1 MFNINLELH
10 KDEIDTLIK
19 LLNENQSAETMQI
32 LQQIEEQL
40 LLSGL

>member
-1 MFNINLELH
+1 MFNIKLELH

-19 LLNENQSAETMQI
+19 LLNKNQSAETMQI